1 MMAKSDDKSGGE
13 VNSSASGRNVEPTI
27 FARMMDLHC
36 ELRNAVGLEP
46 LPGWEPTNSTP
57 EWAKNICI
65 RYRQTI
71 LKSILKLKP
80 KRRVNWQNYG
90 RCIGLIER
98 CKVFYTH
105 DVPKILKKE
114 GLDRLSEKQQAK
126 FDAVSG
132 EEEMRE
138 YYLKMLKRPL
148 SDKASLE
155 ELLTLASKPKL
166 EDLDKHRQVA
176 LYHVANQDAKAG
188 KMFYKGM
195 NEGYSIF
202 LNEDGEFSGD
212 DRRADVYGELLAF
225 QYEVEKMRRT
235 LPAKTRK
242 DLRIEL
248 KKSPAFQD
256 RGQEWFNDVCDEIK
270 LSMKGVGDPYKFL
283 KSASSSG

>member
-1 MMAKSDDKSGGE
+1 MTKSDDNSGSK
-13 VNSSASGRNVEPTI
+13 VNGSVTGRNVEPTI

-46 LPGWEPTNSTP
+46 LPGWKPTNSTP
-57 EWAKNICI
+57 EWARNICI

-80 KRRVNWQNYG
+80 KRRVNWRNYG
-90 RCIGLIER
+90 RCIGLMER
-98 CKVFYTH
+98 CKVFYKH
-105 DVPKILKKE
+105 DVPKILKKD
-114 GLDRLSEKQQAK
+114 GLDRLSKKQQAK

-138 YYLKMLKRPL
+138 YCLKVMKRPL
-148 SDKASLE
+148 SDKTSLE
-155 ELLTLASKPKL
+155 ELLTLAAQPKL
-166 EDLDKHRQVA
+166 EEIDKHRQVA
-176 LYHVANQDAKAG
+176 LYQVANQDAKTG
-188 KMFYKGM
+188 KMFYKGI
-195 NEGYSIF
+195 NEGFSIF

-242 DLRIEL
+242 DLRNEL
-248 KKSPAFQD
+248 KKSPDFQD
-256 RGQEWFNDVCDEIK
+256 QGQEWFNDVCDEIK
-270 LSMKGVGDPYKFL
+270 LSMKGAGAPHKFL
-283 KSASSSG
+283 KSVSSSG